1 MFTKITH
8 ITLFVTNQDD
18 ALNFYKKLGF
28 EVHTDANFGEM
39 RWLTI
44 CLPSQKDMEIALIK
58 AENDAEKTLV
68 GKQAGNK
75 PLLSLESNDCQ
86 KDYEMLSNTGIKF
99 LEKPAEQPWGISTA
113 LQDLYGN
120 MIYICQPK

>member
-44 CLPSQKDMEIALIK
+44 CLPSQKDMEVALIK
-58 AENDAEKTLV
+58 AENETEKALV
-68 GKQAGNK
+68 GKQAATK
-75 PLLSLESNDCQ
+75 PLLSLESNNCQ
-86 KDYEMLSNTGIKF
+86 KDYEILSNAGVKF

>member
-8 ITLFVTNQDD
+8 ITLFVSNQDD

-28 EVHTDANFGEM
+28 VIHTDANFGEM

-44 CLPSQKDMEIALIK
+44 CLPSQKDMEVALIK
-58 AENDAEKTLV
+58 AENETEKALV
-68 GKQAGNK
+68 GKQAGDK
-75 PLLSLESNDCQ
+75 PLLSLESDDCQ
-86 KDYEMLSNTGIKF
+86 KDYEVLSLVGIKF
-99 LEKPAEQPWGISTA
+99 LEKPAQQPWGISTT

-120 MIYICQPK
+120 MIYICQPI